1 MKADNVVKASG
12 NPSLTASGASTL
24 AKSSDLPN
32 QPMPFEKTE
41 DLIRLAFELNGTAE
55 GLSLQDIQ
63 DRYRVARRADA

>member
-1 MKADNVVKASG
+1 
-12 NPSLTASGASTL
+12 
-24 AKSSDLPN
+24 
-32 QPMPFEKTE
+32 MPFEKTE